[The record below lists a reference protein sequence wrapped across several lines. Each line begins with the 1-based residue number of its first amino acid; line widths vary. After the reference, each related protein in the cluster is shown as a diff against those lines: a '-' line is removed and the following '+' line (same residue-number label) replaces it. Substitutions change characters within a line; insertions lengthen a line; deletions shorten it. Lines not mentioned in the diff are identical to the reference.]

1 MSDEIRSVSSTGA
14 EKGVKPERFDLVPYP
29 ALKELAKLY
38 GKGAGKYAAHN
49 WRHGYEWS
57 KSYSAMMRHA
67 NQFWDGE
74 DLDEEMGLSHMAAV
88 AFHAFALLTFI
99 EEHPEFDDRFK
110 KEGRGKESARGESW
124 VLRATTGAESGSG
137 SRRVRRRSILGLV
150 RSGIE
155 AWRHLPR

>member
-14 EKGVKPERFDLVPYP
+14 EKGVKPERFDLIPYP

-38 GKGAGKYAAHN
+38 GKGAEKYAEHN

-57 KSYSAMMRHA
+57 KSYSALMRHA

-74 DLDEEMGLSHMAAV
+74 DIDEEMGLSHMAAV

-110 KEGRGKESARGESW
+110 KPALEFDLNECAY
-124 VLRATTGAESGSG
+124 
-137 SRRVRRRSILGLV
+137 LGD
-150 RSGIE
+150 SE
-155 AWRHLPR
+155 TPQLPRPRPELFYPVRPETITGD